1 LLVRN
6 QRPQQFRVR
15 AAFLLSKKWAL
26 LRSFVREHP
35 ENQCGIEQTLAY
47 RKKVGEEFERLAAIS
62 ERTPLFKKTERIYS
76 DAFELA
82 GFAGNRLVQHVANKA
97 LRPTPVL
104 RCATAPLVHS
114 ESIIRFAVERA
125 FAKLPASVSK

>member
-82 GFAGNRLVQHVANKA
+82 GFAGNRLVQHYSGYKLNRKTDDGLGVYKRCRSAA
-97 LRPTPVL
+97 EDWGRPQ
-104 RCATAPLVHS
+104 RLVGD
-114 ESIIRFAVERA
+114 
-125 FAKLPASVSK
+125 